1 MGTFKS
7 LVSAASLLLL
17 FGTALGETT
26 QVAPGAAVSASAF
39 LTSSSRY
46 IVKFSQTGSAKF
58 RKRDGSTDTSAFYDK
73 LEETGGDASPA
84 LSFES
89 DLFHGASFDLNAVDN
104 KTVADIA
111 ALPEVEKIWEAA
123 YVSTPTEGVASVQ
136 SSIGN
141 NYTAWSPH
149 NDTKVAKMHALGY
162 LGEDVVIAIVD
173 SGIDYTHPAFG
184 GGFGPGYRV
193 EAGYDLVGDDYV
205 PGGEYVPDG
214 DPKDCLGHGTHVAGI
229 AASGDKNLPGVA
241 PKARLRS
248 YKVFGCSD
256 GVFEDVIVSA
266 FLQAYE
272 EGADIISAS
281 LGSNRGFAD
290 TPTAEVATAIQANGV
305 LVVVAA
311 GNSGNMGPFFTSSGG
326 NGYDSTTVG
335 SVQAEDWVGHT
346 VTATSS
352 SGEERS
358 IVYLDSSFK
367 QFELNGTA
375 SAFIQK
381 GAANLTACDWELEAA
396 PSDAVMIIP
405 RGDCGWQLQDTTLIG
420 KATNVFYVQT
430 KGKSWEHVG
439 RAKYSSDQPD
449 GSALIL
455 YEDGD
460 WLFTQSENGYNVTF
474 EFVHDYQAVG
484 IPRASFV
491 GGRINDYSSWGPTL
505 DGRMKPE
512 ISAPGGSI
520 LSTWPVDLGSW
531 AVFSG
536 TSMATPYISGVG
548 ALFFG
553 SRGGRKAL
561 GDGGALLAHERI
573 IASGKPV
580 RHNDGTDNL
589 ASVAKQGA
597 GLVDAEKVLLYS
609 TSVSPANINL
619 NDTVNF
625 VGTHKV
631 EVTNSGD
638 ESITYQ
644 VSHEPGTT
652 AHTKGSSDAWVSTE
666 PPYSSGDGNVCEVSF
681 STKSITVGPGETRT
695 LTIAFTEPAVV
706 SEAMLPIYGGSIV
719 LAGDNA
725 EIVRVTYMG
734 IKGSIYAS
742 DIWEIERGV
751 PMYFSGYDGLMEE
764 GHNYT
769 FEDGSDFP
777 QPFFNILWSTWE
789 LSLDYVSKDWT
800 PSDWVYPTVP
810 GENNWFGSFR
820 LVPNAISGDIVNF
833 PLQRYPRFTGGTF
846 AKPQGYFANGTKI
859 PSGEYMILGR
869 ALRTGGDPKNF
880 DDWQYKTSPWFRIIR
895 DKKPDPTGTSV
906 TALPTNTD
914 IVTIGS
920 TSAPAATT
928 TTSVPSCDATSK
940 PVTLKGYVGNEEKGH
955 DFYIFSNFLAIDYT
969 TSQTP
974 LGWRLVN
981 NTRLQ
986 TTAGNSPVY
995 ASVHTNT
1002 NSLVYLYQAS
1012 SISGS
1017 FSFLDCSVVEGQ
1029 LHCESNDK
1037 SAFYICETGQ
1047 GIIRHGLS
1055 PLDGCTALRITL
1067 EDQVDCASTFTTTS
1081 VSSTTSSV
1089 ISSITDVLTSSSAST
1104 WSTPGRHNTS
1114 TTGSWSSTLAVF
1126 NTSSTSTSTSTPWTS
1141 PVAATS
1147 TTTSSIRTPGT
1158 PYTSASSLPLS
1169 STLSGTNTSVAIT
1182 STSTSTSTPWTSPV
1196 AATSTITSSIGTPGT
1211 PYTSASSLPWS
1222 STLSGTNTSI
1232 VITST
1237 SPTSFFATTSTFES
1251 SGGTVE
1257 TSSTS
1262 VSDVLFSTGSSLSR
1276 EVTSTR
1282 ISNTTETTRSGRS
1295 STASWTSG
1303 GLTTSETRSSSDV
1316 LSLSFTSTA
1325 TENPT
1330 LLPTS
1335 SVSQE
1340 SSESHTSTTS
1350 RGSGW
1355 PTSDSPGFSTSITSD
1370 SGAHSTQAPSG
1381 TTSEIASSVTLV
1393 TSTIFTTNLITITA
1407 CPSTISNCPVSSRST
1422 YTTTQIIAIGTTVCP
1437 VTDIEEKTQYTQT
1450 PPNVTTKDISVKQ
1463 LTTSTA
1469 FSTHLVTVTA
1479 CPSGSVNCPASSK
1492 TTYISTGVV
1501 DVSTKVYPVPDG
1513 SITSV
1518 AESEATI
1525 GRSAPTSNNFL
1536 SQPGEKD
1543 LDQKKI
1549 TTSTSQDFKAQTTRP
1564 LVAVSVDQSR
1574 VTETAPGFETTAI
1587 RSSSIDEFSVGTSTP
1602 TISQSDNV
1610 ETIVASGA
1618 VSSHGSGSV
1627 FVIVASM
1634 ALSIFFLTM

>member
-1 MGTFKS
+1 MGTLKS

-17 FGTALGETT
+17 FGGALGETT
-26 QVAPGAAVSASAF
+26 QVAPDAAESAPPF
-39 LTSSSRY
+39 WTSSSRY

-73 LEETGGDASPA
+73 LEETGGEATPA

-89 DLFHGASFDLNAVDN
+89 DLFHGASFDLNAADN

-123 YVSTPTEGVASVQ
+123 YVSTPTDGVASVQ
-136 SSIGN
+136 SSIGD

-149 NDTKVAKMHALGY
+149 NDTKVAKMHTLGY

-184 GGFGPGYRV
+184 GGFGPGHRV

-205 PGGEYVPDG
+205 VGGEYVPDD

-229 AASGDKNLPGVA
+229 AASGDENLPGVA
-241 PKARLRS
+241 PKARIRS
-248 YKVFGCSD
+248 YKVFGCED
-256 GVFEDVIVSA
+256 GTYEDVIVSA

-281 LGSNRGFAD
+281 LGSDRGFAD
-290 TPTAEVATAIQANGV
+290 TPSAEVATAIQAKGV
-305 LVVVAA
+305 LVVIAA
-311 GNSGNMGPFFTSSGG
+311 GNSGSMGPFYTSSGG
-326 NGYDSTTVG
+326 NGYESTTVG
-335 SVQAEDWVGHT
+335 SVQAEDWVSYT
-346 VTATSS
+346 VVATSS
-352 SGEERS
+352 SGETRN
-358 IVYLDSSFK
+358 IIYLSSSFK

-375 SAFIQK
+375 SAFMQK
-381 GAANLTACDWELEAA
+381 GAANLTACDWNLETA

-430 KGKSWEHVG
+430 EGEDWEHIDRVT
-439 RAKYSSDQPD
+439 YNSDQPD

-460 WLFTQSENGYNVTF
+460 WLFTQSENGYDVTF
-474 EFVHDYQAVG
+474 EFVHDYEAVG

-520 LSTWPVDLGSW
+520 LSTWPVDQGSW
-531 AVFSG
+531 AVYSG

-553 SRGGRKAL
+553 SRGGRGAL
-561 GDGGALLAHERI
+561 GGGGALLAHERI

-625 VGTHKV
+625 IGTHKV

-638 ESITYQ
+638 EPITYQ

-652 AHTKGSSDAWVSTE
+652 AHTKGNSDAWVSTE
-666 PPYSSGDGNVCEVSF
+666 PPYSSGDGNVCELSF
-681 STKSITVGPGETRT
+681 STESITVGPGETRT
-695 LTIAFTEPAVV
+695 LTIAFTEPAAV

-742 DIWEIERGV
+742 DIWEMERGV
-751 PMYFSGYDGLMEE
+751 PLYFSGYGGVMEE
-764 GHNYT
+764 GYNYT
-769 FEDGSDFP
+769 FEDGSDVP
-777 QPFFNILWSTWE
+777 QPYFNILWSTWE
-789 LSLDYVSKDWT
+789 FSFDYVSKDWT
-800 PSDWVYPTVP
+800 PSDWAYPTVP

-820 LVPNAISGDIVNF
+820 LVPNALSGSVVDF
-833 PLQRYPRFTGGTF
+833 PLQQYPRFTGGTY
-846 AKPQGYFANGTKI
+846 AKPQGYFSNGTKI

-869 ALRTGGDPKNF
+869 ALRTGGDPNNL
-880 DDWQYKTSPWFRIIR
+880 DDWQYKTSPWFRITR
-895 DKKPDPTGTSV
+895 DEETEPTSTSV

-914 IVTIGS
+914 IISIGS

-928 TTSVPSCDATSK
+928 TTSVPFCDATSK
-940 PVTLKGYVGNEEKGH
+940 PVTLKGYVGDDEEGH
-955 DFYIFSNFLAIDYT
+955 DFYLYSNFLAIDYS

-974 LGWRLVN
+974 LEWRLVN

-986 TTAGNSPVY
+986 TTAGDSPVY

-1002 NSLVYLYQAS
+1002 NSLVYLYKTS
-1012 SISGS
+1012 SIVGS
-1017 FSFLDCSVVEGQ
+1017 FSFLDCLVVEGQ

-1047 GIIRHGLS
+1047 GLIRHGLS

-1067 EDQVDCASTFTTTS
+1067 EDQVDCAGTSTTTTAAA
-1081 VSSTTSSV
+1081 TTSSA
-1089 ISSITDVLTSSSAST
+1089 ISSITDALTSSSAST
-1104 WSTPGRHNTS
+1104 WSTPGSQNTS
-1114 TTGSWSSTLAVF
+1114 TTASWSTTLTSLNIST
-1126 NTSSTSTSTSTPWTS
+1126 TSTSTTTPWTS
-1141 PVAATS
+1141 TVAA
-1147 TTTSSIRTPGT
+1147 I
-1158 PYTSASSLPLS
+1158 
-1169 STLSGTNTSVAIT
+1169 
-1182 STSTSTSTPWTSPV
+1182 
-1196 AATSTITSSIGTPGT
+1196 STITSSIGTPGT

-1222 STLSGTNTSI
+1222 STLTGTNTS
-1232 VITST
+1232 VAITST
-1237 SPTSFFATTSTFES
+1237 SPTSSFVTTSTIEGS
-1251 SGGTVE
+1251 VGTVE

-1262 VSDVLFSTGSSLSR
+1262 VSNVSFSTSSSLSG
-1276 EVTSTR
+1276 EVTSTG
-1282 ISNTTETTRSGRS
+1282 IYSTTETTSSKSS
-1295 STASWTSG
+1295 STASWTSE
-1303 GLTTSETRSSSDV
+1303 GLTTSETSSTSDV

-1325 TENPT
+1325 TDNPT
-1330 LLPTS
+1330 LSSTS
-1335 SVSQE
+1335 SVSQG
-1340 SSESHTSTTS
+1340 SAVSRTPTTS
-1350 RGSGW
+1350 RDSGW
-1355 PTSDSPGFSTSITSD
+1355 STSDSLGLSTSITSD
-1370 SGAHSTQAPSG
+1370 SSIYSTQAPSG
-1381 TTSEIASSVTLV
+1381 TTSEIISSVNLV

-1437 VTDIEEKTQYTQT
+1437 ATDIEEKTQYTQT
-1450 PPNVTTKDISVKQ
+1450 PLSVTTKAISVKQ
-1463 LTTSTA
+1463 VTTSTA
-1469 FSTHLVTVTA
+1469 FSTHLVTITA
-1479 CPSGSVNCPASSK
+1479 CPSDSLNCPASSK

-1501 DVSTKVYPVPDG
+1501 GVSTKVYPVPDG
-1513 SITSV
+1513 SITSLG
-1518 AESEATI
+1518 EPEATI
-1525 GRSAPTSNNFL
+1525 GNTAPASETALPQSREN
-1536 SQPGEKD
+1536 D
-1543 LDQKKI
+1543 VDQKKI
-1549 TTSTSQDFKAQTTRP
+1549 ATSTSQDFEAQATGS
-1564 LVAVSVDQSR
+1564 LVAVSVDQPR
-1574 VTETAPGFETTAI
+1574 VTETAPGFETTAV
-1587 RSSSIDEFSVGTSTP
+1587 RSSSIDEISVGTSTP

-1618 VSSHGSGSV
+1618 VSSHGSGHA
-1627 FVIVASM
+1627 FVVVAWM
-1634 ALSIFFLTM
+1634 ALSIFLLTL